1 MTPISRHDQVLLAI
15 TAGVLLF
22 GVIGATARIRIE
34 KIAEKRRSI
43 AKLESRTSL
52 QRELIAARND
62 WEARYESVRDRMPVF
77 TPGEQVETYWL
88 AVMDD
93 AAAKHGV
100 RILQRDLKEETQVAG
115 VYELPV
121 EVRSW
126 EATLESFVR
135 FVHALESAGAML
147 EMRELRVMTIPNR
160 QGWLKGS
167 FTLSCAYMRADD
179 GEKAASPLVDGDL
192 AEAGASDESARQ
204 ETLQ

>member
-1 MTPISRHDQVLLAI
+1 MTPLSRHDQVLLAV

-22 GVIGATARIRIE
+22 GGVGAVARARVE
-34 KIAEKRRSI
+34 KIAQKRQSI
-43 AKLESRTSL
+43 ARLESRVEL
-52 QRELIAARND
+52 QKELIGARAD
-62 WEARYESVRDRMPVF
+62 WESRYGKVRDRMPVF

-100 RILQRDLKEETQVAG
+100 RILQRDLKEETEVAG
-115 VYELPV
+115 VFELPV

-126 EATLESFVR
+126 EATLESFVK

-147 EMRELRVMTIPNR
+147 VMRELRASPVPNK

-167 FTLSCAYMRADD
+167 FTLSCAYIRADD
-179 GEKAASPLVDGDL
+179 GEKAAEPPVSPAPAPDG
-192 AEAGASDESARQ
+192 ESGPQ
-204 ETLQ
+204 ETTP

>member
-1 MTPISRHDQVLLAI
+1 MTPLSRHDQVLLAV

-22 GVIGATARIRIE
+22 GGVGATLRARIE
-34 KIAEKRRSI
+34 KIASARQSVSR
-43 AKLESRTSL
+43 LESRLAL
-52 QRELIAARND
+52 QKELINARAD
-62 WEARYESVRDRMPVF
+62 WEERYEKVRDRMPVF

-100 RILQRDLKEETQVAG
+100 RILQRDLKEESEVAG
-115 VYELPV
+115 VFELPV

-179 GEKAASPLVDGDL
+179 GEKAASAAPP
-192 AEAGASDESARQ
+192 AAAGREDDAAANEDQ
-204 ETLQ
+204 TP

>member
-1 MTPISRHDQVLLAI
+1 MTPLSRHDQVLLAI

-22 GVIGATARIRIE
+22 GVVGAVARARIE
-34 KIAEKRRSI
+34 KIAEKRRAI
-43 AKLESRTSL
+43 ARLEERVSL
-52 QRELIAARND
+52 QKELIGARAD
-62 WEARYESVRDRMPVF
+62 WEARYEKVRDRMPVF

-100 RILQRDLKEETQVAG
+100 RILQRDLKEESVVAG
-115 VYELPV
+115 VCELPV

-126 EATLESFVR
+126 EAPLESFVR

-147 EMRELRVMTIPNR
+147 EMRELRIMQVPNK

-179 GEKAASPLVDGDL
+179 GEKAAAPQISSEQEPADAADSKETSP
-192 AEAGASDESARQ
+192 
-204 ETLQ
+204 